1 MKLDSLE
8 IVELVMEI
16 ETELGIEI
24 PDNEY
29 ERIRTVGD
37 LQRCIRNLRPG
48 V

>member
-1 MKLDSLE
+1 MKVDSLE

-24 PDNEY
+24 PEGDY
-29 ERIRTVGD
+29 ARIRTVGD
-37 LQRCIRNLRPG
+37 LLRYIRNLRKG